1 MAALKT
7 HVGLSE
13 ALEIEAIKCAA
24 GDARHDYQEWYPRY
38 KDLQRKRRA
47 AGQDAA
53 GTQADDVLDPAVA
66 AAELAM
72 VKQAIEETEAM
83 LAEHRLALL
92 ERRPSPLSDVDVDSA
107 HEVLASLRA
116 NLLAH
121 ETAVREANDST
132 ATGDDAGGP
141 R

>member
-1 MAALKT
+1 
-7 HVGLSE
+7 
-13 ALEIEAIKCAA
+13 
-24 GDARHDYQEWYPRY
+24 
-38 KDLQRKRRA
+38 
-47 AGQDAA
+47 
-53 GTQADDVLDPAVA
+53 
-66 AAELAM
+66 M